1 MFQTR
6 HQSRNS
12 IFACRSSRC
21 AHRLPLDHDENFQIN
36 TDFTLNWDGPESN
49 CLFAV
54 NAGMQRLGI
63 AEPQL
68 SLMAWRAARILNRAH
83 PEAPFEL
90 TTTPGVIHW
99 RTQQPEQHEQ
109 DRQQSVNS
117 FQY

>member
-1 MFQTR
+1 MRPAFL
-6 HQSRNS
+6 
-12 IFACRSSRC
+12 APV
-21 AHRLPLDHDENFQIN
+21 AHRLPLDRDETFQIN

-54 NAGMQRLGI
+54 NAGMPRLGI